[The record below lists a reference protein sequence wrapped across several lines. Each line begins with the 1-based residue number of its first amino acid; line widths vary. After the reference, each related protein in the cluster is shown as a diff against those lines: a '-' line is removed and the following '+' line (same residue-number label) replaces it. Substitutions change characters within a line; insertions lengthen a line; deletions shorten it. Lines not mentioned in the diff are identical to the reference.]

1 MFLALPDHETGE
13 HVEAILRYCL
23 DEDMIARGYE
33 AQYGVSTKDPGCT
46 DVAGRQISADD
57 TILTGTMCICDSNL
71 CNLASPR
78 KPPNFGMLL
87 GAIAA
92 LAIMTFA

>member
-1 MFLALPDHETGE
+1 MFLALTDPKTGE
-13 HVEAILRYCL
+13 PVEIIQRLCF
-23 DEDMIARGYE
+23 DKNSARGFE
-33 AQYGVSTKDPGCT
+33 AQFGVSAKDPGCT
-46 DVAGRQISADD
+46 DVAGLQNPRGP